1 MTSETENNFRSG
13 FAALLG
19 PANAGK
25 STLLNALIGRKV
37 SIVSHKPQTTRNR
50 ILGVANREQS
60 QIVFVDTPGFQAK
73 SDRGLLSAALDASL
87 EEGAEGVDVH
97 VLVLDGARTQ
107 REAEYV
113 LQVLARFSKLL
124 DAAPQVVVVN
134 KCDLLGRDDVLTVL
148 DKVSK
153 KLSEKWEGRLP
164 ELVPVSAA
172 KGTGLSELCKVI
184 ERFFE
189 TGPRFFPIDMVTD
202 QSEEFFISELIR
214 EKVYDRLHKEIPYST
229 AVKVE
234 RVDEDGELL
243 RIGATILIERESQ
256 KPIVVGAQGKT
267 IKSIGIA
274 SRKDLERVFG
284 MQVDLQLH
292 VRVERSW
299 TKTKKGMGKAGYRL

>member
-1 MTSETENNFRSG
+1 
-13 FAALLG
+13 
-19 PANAGK
+19 
-25 STLLNALIGRKV
+25 
-37 SIVSHKPQTTRNR
+37 
-50 ILGVANREQS
+50 
-60 QIVFVDTPGFQAK
+60 
-73 SDRGLLSAALDASL
+73 
-87 EEGAEGVDVH
+87 
-97 VLVLDGARTQ
+97 
-107 REAEYV
+107 
-113 LQVLARFSKLL
+113 
-124 DAAPQVVVVN
+124 
-134 KCDLLGRDDVLTVL
+134 
-148 DKVSK
+148 
-153 KLSEKWEGRLP
+153 
-164 ELVPVSAA
+164 VPVSAA